1 EAHVWSKLSHENI
14 LPFFGITTKFDLT
27 VSIVSKWMMAGNAHD
42 YVQDPTIDPRPLMAG
57 IARGMCYLHTH
68 PLGPIVHGDLK
79 GSNVLISDEGHAL
92 ITDFGYTSLANS
104 SFNMTVAAPKG
115 GTIKWTSP
123 EIIESFGA
131 ERECLMSIEGD
142 TWAYGMTCLE
152 LFTRQVPFPN
162 SKSWNSIVTRI
173 LAGPPERPSD
183 NVTNFRMSD
192 EWWNISSLCWA
203 RDPLLRPSMS
213 ELLRKV
219 EETKV
224 SVLIHLCNM
233 LTRQIRLSQTQLSCW
248 LNCLSERIISAS
260 ISMT

>member
-1 EAHVWSKLSHENI
+1 
-14 LPFFGITTKFDLT
+14 
-27 VSIVSKWMMAGNAHD
+27 
-42 YVQDPTIDPRPLMAG
+42 
-57 IARGMCYLHTH
+57 
-68 PLGPIVHGDLK
+68 
-79 GSNVLISDEGHAL
+79 
-92 ITDFGYTSLANS
+92 
-104 SFNMTVAAPKG
+104 MTVAAPKG

-142 TWAYGMTCLE
+142 TWAYGMTCLVWFAAHILTNLPDSLQE

-224 SVLIHLCNM
+224 SVLIHSCNM